1 MPSFIIVGYVTDFR
15 GGGAFLAPPPQSAK
29 SPEKAHPEQGQV
41 LRQFV
46 KRLVNAMFNTNNHAT
61 LHFVVR

>member
-1 MPSFIIVGYVTDFR
+1 MTDFR
-15 GGGAFLAPPPQSAK
+15 EGGAFLALPPHQSAN

>member
-1 MPSFIIVGYVTDFR
+1 MTDFR
-15 GGGAFLAPPPQSAK
+15 KGGAFLAPPPNLQTA
-29 SPEKAHPEQGQV
+29 PEKVHPEQGQV